1 MASLCKVK
9 IIRYI
14 CGQNR
19 ILMIK
24 DILDKNKA
32 VKPGSNEL
40 EILKEH
46 FPSCFDKDGSFDIVR
61 FQEYLKDKVDVK
73 DEGYELRFLGKNYAR
88 MLASLDTTTVI
99 VPDETHNS
107 LPENKDSKNI
117 YISGDNLDALKHL
130 LKSYAGQI
138 KCIYIDPPY
147 NTGTDGFVYND
158 NFGFTADELSV
169 KLSISVE
176 KAQRILDLTRRGSA
190 SHSAWLMF
198 MLPRLLLARDILSK
212 DGVIF
217 ISIDDNEQGNL
228 KLLCDDVFGEENL
241 LAQIIVQANKRGQ
254 TYKQLAKT
262 HEYLLVYSRT
272 EDAIVRELIKE
283 LNGNIKTDS
292 ISEYTE
298 RELRNRNPKYGRFNR
313 PNLFYPIFVNPNVI
327 DENGYSPVS
336 LEQNL
341 EFPIAVIPHNSEGE
355 DSCWRWGTKKLS
367 KNNNSDTMLS
377 NVVARKKNTGEY
389 GIFEKY
395 RKGTYKAKTIW
406 TEIEIIDDND
416 DDDTIDDLTWDE
428 TGVITEQG
436 TVELKKYG
444 MGELFDFPK
453 PTYLIKKVLSIGS
466 DLDSICL
473 DFFSGSGTLADA
485 VMQLNANKGTRSFI
499 AVQLPVDLQIKYD
512 NASASDKPKI
522 KKVLK
527 FLKENNYPLTLDY
540 IGYERIKR
548 AAKKIKADN
557 PLFHGDLGF
566 RHFTLKEPTGK
577 LLNKIIKFDKD
588 SAFGDDTLMNEF
600 GVPTILTTWLE
611 RDGYGLTAEYKALNL
626 NGYEAYYIDKHLY
639 LINPDLTDDAV
650 AMILDKYQTE
660 AEFNPQNVIIYGYSF
675 GWSELQSLKDSL
687 MSIQA
692 GEKNLR
698 INFETRY

>member
-1 MASLCKVK
+1 
-9 IIRYI
+9 
-14 CGQNR
+14 
-19 ILMIK
+19 MIK
-24 DILDKNKA
+24 DILDKNNTLT
-32 VKPGSNEL
+32 PGSNEL
-40 EILKEH
+40 DVLREH
-46 FPSCFDKDGSFDIVR
+46 FPACFKEDGNFDIVR
-61 FQEYLKDKVDVK
+61 FQEYLKDKVNVT

-99 VPDETHNS
+99 VPDEAHNS

-130 LKSYAGQI
+130 LKSYAGSI

-147 NTGTDGFVYND
+147 NTGSDGFVYND
-158 NFGFTADELSV
+158 NFNFTAEELSI
-169 KLSISVE
+169 KLSITLE

-198 MLPRLLLARDILSK
+198 MLPRLLLARDLLTK

-217 ISIDDNEQGNL
+217 ISIDDNEQSNL

-241 LAQIIVQANKRGQ
+241 LGQIVVQANKRGQ

-272 EDAIVRELIKE
+272 EDATVRELLKGIS
-283 LNGNIKTDS
+283 GNPKTDS

-313 PNLFYPIFVNPNVI
+313 PNLFYPIYVNPNII

-336 LEQNL
+336 LERGA
-341 EFPIAVIPHNSEGE
+341 EFSIEIFPYNSEGNE
-355 DSCWRWGTKKLS
+355 SCWRWGTKKFN
-367 KNNNSDTMLS
+367 KNNDCDSMLS
-377 NVVARKKNTGEY
+377 NVVARKKSTGEY
-389 GIFEKY
+389 GVYEKY

-406 TEIEIIDDND
+406 TEVEIIDDND
-416 DDDTIDDLTWDE
+416 DEGSTDILTWDE

-436 TVELKKYG
+436 TVELKKFG
-444 MGELFDFPK
+444 MGEMFDFPK

-466 DLDSICL
+466 DSDSICL

-485 VMQLNANKGTRSFI
+485 VMQLNAVNGNRQFI
-499 AVQLPVDLQIKYD
+499 AVQLPVDLIHKIN
-512 NASASDKPKI
+512 NATANDKPKI
-522 KKVLK
+522 KKVIE
-527 FLKENNYPLTLDY
+527 FLERNGYPATLDY

-548 AAKKIKADN
+548 ASKKIKENN

-566 RHFTLKEPTGK
+566 RHVTLKEPSGVA
-577 LLNKIIKFDKD
+577 LEKIIKFDK
-588 SAFGDDTLMNEF
+588 STLVGDKTLLDEF

-611 RDGYGLTAEYKALNL
+611 RDGYGLTADYQTLDL
-626 NGYEAYYIDKHLY
+626 GVYETYYIDKHLY
-639 LINPDLTDDAV
+639 LINQNLTDDAV
-650 AMILDKYQTE
+650 SMLLDKYQTE
-660 AEFNPQNVIIYGYSF
+660 ADFNPQNIVIYGYSF
-675 GWSELQSLKDSL
+675 EWTELQGLKDSL
-687 MSIQA
+687 STIQA

-698 INFETRY
+698 INFDIRY